1 MSMKRTSENILFLI
15 LAAFLSFVSPAS
27 APFCAAAEQPVA
39 GDLDGDGNVTLD
51 DVAIVLEA
59 MTSGQDD
66 PRADIN
72 RDGKIDQEDLDTI
85 HRVFEK
91 STGQKAGAN

>member
-1 MSMKRTSENILFLI
+1 MKRTSENFLFLI
-15 LAAFLSFVSPAS
+15 LTAFLSFLSPAY
-27 APFCAAAEQPVA
+27 APFCAAAEQPVT

-59 MTSGQDD
+59 MTSGQYD
-66 PRADIN
+66 PRADISRN
-72 RDGKIDQEDLDTI
+72 GKVDQEDLDTI
-85 HRVFEK
+85 HRIFEK